1 MVHAIGGAAGLR
13 LQLCGFQYTE
23 NASRGRG
30 GFVTSETHGNVH
42 GVLTLRFS
50 MRSMRARS
58 AGRHERRTIAVRP
71 DLREQGEHRSRLR
84 FYYNFIIARADSA
97 FDWIP

>member
-30 GFVTSETHGNVH
+30 GFVTSETHGMCMVTH
-42 GVLTLRFS
+42 STVL
-50 MRSMRARS
+50 A
-58 AGRHERRTIAVRP
+58 
-71 DLREQGEHRSRLR
+71 
-84 FYYNFIIARADSA
+84 
-97 FDWIP
+97 